1 MWKEILTKKKKK
13 YILIIAEERKS
24 KMNDL
29 YASDNIKNYLPED
42 LYTLHLMESSQN
54 EMLFQALIGKDIKT
68 LKMIPLTVRD
78 LGDSLLFQDDF
89 GTVQCIPPLVLSA
102 MMNDTKSVH
111 YLLEKG
117 APVNYPDWM
126 ERTALMFAAYRGN
139 KAVVKDLL
147 KHGASVY
154 TKDLDY
160 GKTALDYART
170 PEIRQILLMSA
181 DLERTKA
188 VMSVGCHKLT
198 FQVGNSCKIR

>member
-1 MWKEILTKKKKK
+1 MWKETLTKKKKK

-24 KMNDL
+24 KMDDL

-89 GTVQCIPPLVLSA
+89 GTVQCIPPFDLSA
-102 MMNDTKSVH
+102 MMNDTKSEH

-139 KAVVKDLL
+139 KAVVK
-147 KHGASVY
+147 
-154 TKDLDY
+154 
-160 GKTALDYART
+160 
-170 PEIRQILLMSA
+170 I
-181 DLERTKA
+181 
-188 VMSVGCHKLT
+188 C
-198 FQVGNSCKIR
+198 